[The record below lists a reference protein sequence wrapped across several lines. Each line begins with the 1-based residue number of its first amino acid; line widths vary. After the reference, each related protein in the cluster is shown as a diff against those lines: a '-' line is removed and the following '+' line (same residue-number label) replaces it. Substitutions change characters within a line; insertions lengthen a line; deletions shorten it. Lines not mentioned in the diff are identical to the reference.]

1 MDKYKFYQANEKD
14 LDALYEML
22 KKFKIELRDLKL
34 PNISEEKLFNT
45 LETLITKGKI
55 ICCNINESEKI
66 IGAIAFFKTQ
76 HWWSEKILYNIHFV
90 YVLPE
95 HRNFIIFRNLL
106 GSVKKI
112 AKDDPIS
119 LSISTKLNID
129 PVLQKLG
136 FEDMGKNWRLN

>member
-1 MDKYKFYQANEKD
+1 VDKYKFYQANEKD

-22 KKFKIELRDLKL
+22 KKFKIELRNLKL

-55 ICCNINESEKI
+55 ICCNLNESEKI

-112 AKDDPIS
+112 AKDDPIN
-119 LSISTKLNID
+119 L
-129 PVLQKLG
+129 VLKTWEKIG
-136 FEDMGKNWRLN
+136 D

>member
-1 MDKYKFYQANEKD
+1 VDKYKFYQANEKD

-22 KKFKIELRDLKL
+22 KKFKIELRNLKL

-55 ICCNINESEKI
+55 ICCNLNESEKI

>member
-55 ICCNINESEKI
+55 ICCNLNESEKI